1 MKTLSKKKK
10 IIILSAMIAL
20 LLVTGFV
27 NVALNSS
34 LSSELTT
41 TTSSSATTANFYT
54 TYRNEREATRTQ
66 EIQFYDSII
75 ASATSSDSA
84 KAEAELN
91 KVALIAQMEKEL
103 VTEGIIRGK
112 GFDDAIITTSSSNV
126 NVFIKSAELT
136 ASEVAQI
143 TTVVTEQLGVEIDKI
158 IIIPSE

>member
-10 IIILSAMIAL
+10 IIILSVMVAL

-34 LSSELTT
+34 L
-41 TTSSSATTANFYT
+41 TSGITETNASTVTANFYT

-75 ASATSSDSA
+75 ASASSSA
-84 KAEAELN
+84 ASKNEAEAN
-91 KVALIAQMEKEL
+91 KLALITQMEKEL

-112 GFDDAIITTSSSNV
+112 GFEDAIVTTSSSNV
-126 NVFIKSAELT
+126 NVFVKSAELT
-136 ASEVAQI
+136 SVEVAQI
-143 TTVVTEQLGVEIDKI
+143 TTVVTEQLNVEIDKI

>member
-10 IIILSAMIAL
+10 IIILTVMIAL
-20 LLVTGFV
+20 LLVTGYV

-34 LSSELTT
+34 LSSGVSQE
-41 TTSSSATTANFYT
+41 TSGSTANFYI

-75 ASATSSDSA
+75 ASASSTEAA
-84 KAEAELN
+84 KEEASKN
-91 KVALIAQMEKEL
+91 KFNLIAQMEKEL

-112 GFDDAIITTSSSNV
+112 GFSDAIVSSSSSNV
-126 NVFIKSAELT
+126 NVFVQSAELT
-136 ASEVAQI
+136 SAEVAQI
-143 TTVVTEQLGVEIDKI
+143 TSVVTEQLGVEIDKI

>member
-10 IIILSAMIAL
+10 IIILSAMVAL
-20 LLVTGFV
+20 LLVTGYV

-34 LSSELTT
+34 LSSGVTQTSST
-41 TTSSSATTANFYT
+41 TTSANFYT
-54 TYRNEREATRTQ
+54 NYRNEREATRTQ

-84 KAEAELN
+84 KEEAEVN
-91 KVALIAQMEKEL
+91 KLAIITQMEKEL

-112 GFDDAIITTSSSNV
+112 GFEDAIVTSSSSNV
-126 NVFIKSAELT
+126 NVFVKSPELT
-136 ASEVAQI
+136 SVEVAQI
-143 TTVVTEQLGVEIDKI
+143 TSVVTEQLNVEIDKI

>member
-10 IIILSAMIAL
+10 IIILTVMIAL
-20 LLVTGFV
+20 LLVTGYV

-34 LSSELTT
+34 LSSGVSQE
-41 TTSSSATTANFYT
+41 TSGSTANFYT

-75 ASATSSDSA
+75 ASASSTEAA
-84 KAEAELN
+84 KEEASKN
-91 KVALIAQMEKEL
+91 KFNLIAQMEKEL

-112 GFDDAIITTSSSNV
+112 GFSDAIVSSSSSNV
-126 NVFIKSAELT
+126 NVFVQSAELT
-136 ASEVAQI
+136 SAEVAQI
-143 TTVVTEQLGVEIDKI
+143 TSVVTEQLGVEIDKI